1 MADCVIHWFRRDLRL
16 DDNCAL
22 DAARRSG
29 DPVLPVFILDD
40 AILARPIE
48 AGRLSFLRTALE
60 DLDEQLRRRGSGLLV
75 RQGDA
80 ARELNHVAEEAGAWG
95 VYLNRDHTPYARQRD
110 ARATRGLQMTGVV
123 TQTFDDLLLVSPQL
137 MVDSAGLPP
146 TTLDDFTRLWLER
159 LDLDPQP
166 PAAVEG
172 TFLASGDLQSS
183 DHWADA
189 LAPTPGGQES
199 QAGGQD
205 TLAGATADSARVSL
219 AALLTRLHSLA
230 RRSGRRLRSAR
241 YPCARLRARS
251 WLGPRPTNRAAG
263 ERRPSFSISAAGSTH
278 TIDST
283 PSPSSSGRPGPRVTT
298 CVNGSWLS
306 PNLSPRGSHSGAR
319 RTYCVFLRRGPVL
332 RAPGL
337 IDGRPAG

>member
-183 DHWADA
+183 DDWADA

-199 QAGGQD
+199 QAGEQD
-205 TLAGATADSARVSL
+205 TPAGATAASARVSL
-219 AALLTRLHSLA
+219 EALLTRLPRYGDGLEGAEPGSPVWTALAVGTISVRQVARAVLA
-230 RRSGRRLRSAR
+230 RAAADESSRQGGEAFILDLCRREYA
-241 YPCARLRARS
+241 YHRLHAQPE
-251 WLGPRPTNRAAG
+251 L
-263 ERRPSFSISAAGSTH
+263 
-278 TIDST
+278 
-283 PSPSSSGRPGPRVTT
+283 
-298 CVNGSWLS
+298 
-306 PNLSPRGSHSGAR
+306 
-319 RTYCVFLRRGPVL
+319 L
-332 RAPGL
+332 RAPGPEGEYVRRWL
-337 IDGRPAG
+337 LPIV